1 MLKTSTSR
9 PILDS
14 RRYLRPNPRYLTPCP
29 PSPLSPSS
37 MSLAQST
44 RAASAEAD
52 YTKGP
57 PLSDVL
63 PTPTQTSSHARGNS
77 WCRRQVLS
85 NTKPAILMLWCIFEF
100 YLFVFITHRD
110 SVAQNPMLIYGALGI
125 GATVGVALNANGYA
139 MMADASAGHGDDG
152 VDAGAG
158 GGRGGGGRGA
168 GCGQLCGYITGKP
181 FAVMRFFLIP
191 FCVSS
196 YSSIISSEAHING
209 SFIWLF
215 PNTNPHGE
223 QLITGVPD
231 SLVACIVVAVTI
243 LASVISRYMVA
254 ARPLQVAGENV

>member
-1 MLKTSTSR
+1 M
-9 PILDS
+9 
-14 RRYLRPNPRYLTPCP
+14 
-29 PSPLSPSS
+29 
-37 MSLAQST
+37 LAQSAHT
-44 RAASAEAD
+44 
-52 YTKGP
+52 TGP
-57 PLSDVL
+57 PHSDVL
-63 PTPTQTSSHARGNS
+63 PASTQTSHAQHALSPSRGNS

-110 SVAQNPMLIYGALGI
+110 SVARDPMLIYGALGI
-125 GATVGVALNANGYA
+125 GTTVGLALNANGYA
-139 MMADASAGHGDDG
+139 MMADASGEHGDEG
-152 VDAGAG
+152 VGAGAG
-158 GGRGGGGRGA
+158 GFRGGV
-168 GCGQLCGYITGKP
+168 CGYITGKP

-223 QLITGVPD
+223 QLIPGVTD
-231 SLVACIVVAVTI
+231 SLVACIVVGVTI

-254 ARPLQVAGENV
+254 ARPLQVAGANV